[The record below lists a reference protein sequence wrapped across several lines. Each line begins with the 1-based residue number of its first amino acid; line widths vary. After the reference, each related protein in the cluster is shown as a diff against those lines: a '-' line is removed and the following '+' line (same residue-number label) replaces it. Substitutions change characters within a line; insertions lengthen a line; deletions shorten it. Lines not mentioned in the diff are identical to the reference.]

1 MKRTIQVYIEG
12 QRLELFNDEKIQV
25 NSTLKSVND
34 ISKTFTDFSQSF
46 SVPASVKNNQIFQH
60 FYNSDLLLKDGVQ
73 IDPNL
78 RRPGSIEINLTP
90 FRTGKIQLEKANI
103 FCMVYFSQC
112 RDWLSRPSLIS
123 PF

>member
-60 FYNSDLLLKDGVQ
+60 FYNSDLLL
-73 IDPNL
+73 
-78 RRPGSIEINLTP
+78 
-90 FRTGKIQLEKANI
+90 
-103 FCMVYFSQC
+103 
-112 RDWLSRPSLIS
+112 
-123 PF
+123 